1 MRTAQE
7 SLGPGVN
14 AAVAAEGQQPELL
27 VSPAAPAGD
36 LSDTLTKVAPEAN
49 VHHVYVVL
57 AQVPA
62 EVDPE
67 TRIQSA

>member
-1 MRTAQE
+1 M
-7 SLGPGVN
+7 
-14 AAVAAEGQQPELL
+14 AAEGQQLELL
-27 VSPAAPAGD
+27 VSHAAPAGD
-36 LSDTLTKVAPEAN
+36 LSDTLTKVAPEAS